1 MVTYIFANS
10 ISLSEYVLYDF
21 LYRNMFC
28 ISLSEYVCMKT
39 CSFLVPPSRD
49 EINKSETVSG
59 APRMYIVFS
68 PVCSSLPAK

>member
-1 MVTYIFANS
+1 
-10 ISLSEYVLYDF
+10 
-21 LYRNMFC
+21 MFC
-28 ISLSEYVCMKT
+28 ISLSEYVCIKT

-68 PVCSSLPAK
+68 PVYPSLPINGSKSFLKPFYQNFGDILLV